1 MSLQVP
7 GNTADALR
15 RAFDHSFAQARSA
28 ERPEYESILA
38 IRIAGH
44 PYAVPLSDIASLQVD
59 RRIVAFPSHIPYFL
73 GLIGLRGVMV
83 PVYDLRALL
92 GYTVVPDPRWLLLVR
107 APELVGLGFDLF
119 EAHLRIEPGQRAAT
133 QPEALTAKHVS
144 GLVRTPDATRPLIHI
159 ASLLQA
165 IAACADSTVN
175 SKEP

>member
-1 MSLQVP
+1 MSLELP
-7 GNTADALR
+7 GNTAEALR
-15 RAFDHSFAQARSA
+15 RAFDHSFATARGA

-44 PYAVPLSDIASLQVD
+44 PYAVRLREIASLQAD

-83 PVYDLRALL
+83 PVYDLRAML

-119 EAHLRIEPGQRAAT
+119 EAHLRMEPGQHSSTHAEVPPA
-133 QPEALTAKHVS
+133 QHVS
-144 GLVRTPDATRPLIHI
+144 GLVRTAEATRPLIHI

-165 IAACADSTVN
+165 IAACADAVN